1 MEKLKIERAEP
12 KIKTLN
18 RTIRIKVEVF
28 DAITELSEKTDV
40 SFNKLINQILE
51 YGLANLD
58 ESEK

>member
-1 MEKLKIERAEP
+1 MQKLKIERAEP
-12 KIKTLN
+12 KIETLN
-18 RTIRIKVEVF
+18 RTIRIKVDVY
-28 DAITELSEKTDV
+28 DSIMDLSERTGV